1 MGIDFYEVGR
11 AGMHKN
17 SIMKGFTLIELM
29 IVIAIIGILAAVA
42 LPAYQD
48 YTIRAKVS
56 EGLTL
61 GDAAKKA
68 VAETRWS
75 AGRYLSANNSSYGL
89 ASATSITGNNVVSV
103 AVLASG
109 IVQITFSGDPAIV
122 GQNINLTPGSL
133 ASGGTLLWDCRGG
146 NLSSK
151 YRPAACR

>member
-1 MGIDFYEVGR
+1 MYQSSR
-11 AGMHKN
+11 TQ
-17 SIMKGFTLIELM
+17 GFTLIELM
-29 IVIAIIGILAAVA
+29 IVVAIIGILAAIA

-48 YTIRAKVS
+48 YTIRTKVA

-75 AGRYLSANNSSYGL
+75 AGRFLSANNSSYGL
-89 ASATSITGNNVVSV
+89 ASAASITGNNVASV

-109 IVQITFSGDPAIV
+109 VVQINFSNDPALV
-122 GQNINLTPGSL
+122 NQNITLTPGSM

-146 NLSSK
+146 NLRAN